1 MVNSTALFL
10 LIPAMYA
17 LFALSLALI
26 AFVER
31 RMVSAR
37 WAALGFALASFSIA
51 TDWWRVPGEL
61 SWLLWAGAMT
71 HYAALLAMIAAF
83 LSRLG
88 CTVPR
93 LALVLAALAAVLLL
107 PGVPWTLAYE
117 QRSVAMIG
125 MGAAIVLSAIRAL
138 RAAAT
143 NTAIDRLVY
152 YATLAAGLSYFART
166 LLAMVN
172 LASGL
177 LPGLA
182 ISFDTLLMVFHI
194 SGAITGFMVG
204 IVLMLSIGYDMLAL
218 KTEEAETDPLTGLG
232 NRRRL
237 ERLIAEHPGDGAGAG
252 AVIVI
257 DLDHFKRINDRFG
270 HDTGDAVLRRV
281 GASLAALLGPFGAVC
296 RMGGEEFVALIDPR
310 SADAAAQLALAVRA
324 AIAGLD
330 FGGALAGYRVTAS
343 VGFCPLAPQ
352 IRLREAIHRADQ
364 AVYAAKADGRDR
376 VVGSVMSNGLQVLK
390 AVA

>member
-31 RMVSAR
+31 RMMSAR
-37 WAALGFALASFSIA
+37 WAALGFGLASVSIA

-61 SWLLWAGAMT
+61 NWLLWVGAIT

-83 LSRLG
+83 LSRHG
-88 CTVPR
+88 RTMPR
-93 LALVLAALAAVLLL
+93 SALAIALVAAVLLL
-107 PGVPWTLAYE
+107 PDVPWMLAYE

-125 MGAAIVLSAIRAL
+125 LGAAIVFSAIRAL
-138 RAAAT
+138 RAAAGSS
-143 NTAIDRLVY
+143 AIDRLVY
-152 YATLAAGLSYFART
+152 YATLAAGLSYFLRMI
-166 LLAMVN
+166 LAIVN
-172 LASGL
+172 LVSTAT
-177 LPGLA
+177 PDLA
-182 ISFDTLLMVFHI
+182 ISFGTLLMVFHI

-204 IVLMLSIGYDMLAL
+204 IVLILSIGYDMLAL

-237 ERLIAEHPGDGAGAG
+237 ERLIAEHPGDAAG

-257 DLDHFKRINDRFG
+257 DLDHFKHVNDRFG
-270 HDTGDAVLRRV
+270 HDNGDTVLRGV

-310 SADAAAQLALAVRA
+310 SADAAGQLALAVRA
-324 AIAGLD
+324 AIAGLTFD
-330 FGGALAGYRVTAS
+330 GALAGYRVTAS
-343 VGFCPLAPQ
+343 VGFCPLDPQ
-352 IRLREAIHRADQ
+352 TALREAINRADQ
-364 AVYAAKADGRDR
+364 AVYAAKTDGRNR

>member
-37 WAALGFALASFSIA
+37 WAALGFALASVSIA

-61 SWLLWAGAMT
+61 SWLLWVGAIT

-83 LSRLG
+83 LSRHA

-93 LALVLAALAAVLLL
+93 LALGIAALAMVLLL
-107 PGVPWTLAYE
+107 PEVPWELAYE

-125 MGAAIVLSAIRAL
+125 MGAAIVFSAIRVL
-138 RAAAT
+138 KAAAT
-143 NTAIDRLVY
+143 NSAIDRLVY
-152 YATLAAGLSYFART
+152 YATLAAGLSYFLRT
-166 LLAMVN
+166 LLATVN
-172 LASGL
+172 LVSAL

-182 ISFDTLLMVFHI
+182 LSFDTLLMVFHI

-237 ERLIAEHPGDGAGAG
+237 ERLIAEHPGDSAG

-310 SADAAAQLALAVRA
+310 SADAAGQLALAVRA

-352 IRLREAIHRADQ
+352 IALREAIHRADQ